1 MDYRQMTIFDFLEP
15 ETEEKSIE
23 SLSIEE
29 IAKITGEALGITFT
43 KGRLNTENEYY
54 EAKIGKH
61 IKVSV
66 DKSQYFP
73 GINDGRWFIGADVM
87 SGTSGASAPCDSIE
101 EMIEWFRKQ
110 IRRYQKEEAENGK
123 RDKRSNVAV

>member
-1 MDYRQMTIFDFLEP
+1 MTIFDFLEP
-15 ETEEKSIE
+15 ETKDNIE
-23 SLSIEE
+23 SLSLEE

-43 KGRLNTENEYY
+43 KGRLETENEYY

-61 IKVSV
+61 IKISV

-73 GINDGRWFIGADVM
+73 WINDGRWFCGADVM
-87 SGTSGASAPCDSIE
+87 FGTSGSSAPCDSIE

-110 IRRYQKEEAENGK
+110 IRRYQKEEAENAK
-123 RDKRSNVAV
+123 RDKGPDVAV